1 MRVIVVSA
9 FGDQPIELG
18 SEVLPG
24 IVAVPVRK
32 PSRGFT
38 DAMVSLKRKLQGV
51 KTAGVGP
58 GNRHAAAPPT
68 TPSKGIVS
76 QFRGLYF
83 QVSNFIDDYK
93 SWGRLARSAAIREG
107 AKHSPLLVL
116 SSSPPPTVLWVGTLV
131 ARRLR
136 IPHIADLRDPWSD
149 AIAESHR
156 PIELALTRR
165 LERWVMR
172 SAAAITSTGTR
183 VANLLIQRQPELA
196 SKTFIVRNGFDEEV
210 RQIGPDT
217 GGRLAILFAGE
228 LYLNRDPFPLLH
240 ALERLVSRADVD
252 PSKVKVTFMGRKT
265 EYAGQSFIDWLD
277 GKRCASVVNFLPP
290 QSQEMVAKATLES
303 TVVLNLAQHQ
313 PLSVPAKTFEH
324 LASGRENLLLC
335 EDESESAQLVSTIP
349 GVVRIDPRN
358 SEALDRVLF
367 DLYDRHVRQRRL
379 QAPSPQ
385 DVASFSRSAANE
397 AFWQIIGSVA
407 LINDNK
413 ESVKES
419 QC

>member
-1 MRVIVVSA
+1 
-9 FGDQPIELG
+9 
-18 SEVLPG
+18 
-24 IVAVPVRK
+24 
-32 PSRGFT
+32 
-38 DAMVSLKRKLQGV
+38 
-51 KTAGVGP
+51 
-58 GNRHAAAPPT
+58 
-68 TPSKGIVS
+68 
-76 QFRGLYF
+76 
-83 QVSNFIDDYK
+83 
-93 SWGRLARSAAIREG
+93 
-107 AKHSPLLVL
+107 
-116 SSSPPPTVLWVGTLV
+116 
-131 ARRLR
+131 
-136 IPHIADLRDPWSD
+136 
-149 AIAESHR
+149 
-156 PIELALTRR
+156 
-165 LERWVMR
+165 
-172 SAAAITSTGTR
+172 
-183 VANLLIQRQPELA
+183 
-196 SKTFIVRNGFDEEV
+196 
-210 RQIGPDT
+210 
-217 GGRLAILFAGE
+217 
-228 LYLNRDPFPLLH
+228 
-240 ALERLVSRADVD
+240 
-252 PSKVKVTFMGRKT
+252 MGRKT